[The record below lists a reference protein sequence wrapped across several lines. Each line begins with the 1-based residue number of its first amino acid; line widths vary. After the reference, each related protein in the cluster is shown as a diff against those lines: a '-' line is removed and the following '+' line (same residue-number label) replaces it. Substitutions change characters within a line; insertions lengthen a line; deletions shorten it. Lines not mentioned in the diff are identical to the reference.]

1 MKKVMIKKPII
12 ERRVKMKTNDE
23 ILNQQ
28 YITALDM
35 QQLIPNLSYP
45 RALKYIDELRIEMK
59 QKGYFVPEG
68 RTKVA
73 LTKIFKKKFGI

>member
-1 MKKVMIKKPII
+1 
-12 ERRVKMKTNDE
+12 MKTNEE
-23 ILNQQ
+23 ILDQQ
-28 YITALDM
+28 YITATDM

-45 RALKYIDELRIEMK
+45 RALKYIEELRFEMK

>member
-1 MKKVMIKKPII
+1 
-12 ERRVKMKTNDE
+12 MKTSQE

-28 YITALDM
+28 YNTAVDM

-45 RALKYIDELRIEMK
+45 RALKYIEELRFEMK

>member
-1 MKKVMIKKPII
+1 
-12 ERRVKMKTNDE
+12 MKTNEE
-23 ILNQQ
+23 ILDQQ
-28 YITALDM
+28 YITATDM
-35 QQLIPNLSYP
+35 QQLIPKLSYP
-45 RALKYIDELRIEMK
+45 RALKYIEELRFEMK

>member
-1 MKKVMIKKPII
+1 
-12 ERRVKMKTNDE
+12 MKTTKE
-23 ILNQQ
+23 ILDQQ

-35 QQLIPNLSYP
+35 QQIIPSLSYP

-59 QKGYFVPEG
+59 NRGYFVPDG

-73 LTKIFKKKFGI
+73 LTKMFKKKFGI

>member
-1 MKKVMIKKPII
+1 
-12 ERRVKMKTNDE
+12 MKTSQE
-23 ILNQQ
+23 ILEQQ
-28 YITALDM
+28 YITAADM

-45 RALKYIDELRIEMK
+45 RALKYIEELRFEMK

>member
-1 MKKVMIKKPII
+1 
-12 ERRVKMKTNDE
+12 MKTCQE
-23 ILNQQ
+23 ILSQQ
-28 YITALDM
+28 YITAVDM

-45 RALKYIDELRIEMK
+45 RALKYIEELRFEMK